1 VRDRRAVGEVLRF
14 LLVGGANTVLTY
26 LLLLG
31 LTYVVDPRLAYT
43 VAFVAGVVANVLL
56 TGRLV
61 FGSRPTARRR
71 ALYAGWLGVVYLVG
85 LATVQLALVAGVRAE
100 PVLAALPLLMT
111 APLNFLGGRLLLV
124 AAVPPHP
131 LPRRA

>member
-1 VRDRRAVGEVLRF
+1 MRDRRAVGEALRF

-26 LLLLG
+26 MLLLG

-61 FGSRPTARRR
+61 FGSRPTGRRR
-71 ALYAGWLGVVYLVG
+71 AMYAGWLGLVYLAG

-100 PVLAALPLLMT
+100 PVLAALPLLVT
-111 APLNFLGGRLLLV
+111 APLNFLGGRLLLSV
-124 AAVPPHP
+124 VVPSPAAA
-131 LPRRA
+131 RRA